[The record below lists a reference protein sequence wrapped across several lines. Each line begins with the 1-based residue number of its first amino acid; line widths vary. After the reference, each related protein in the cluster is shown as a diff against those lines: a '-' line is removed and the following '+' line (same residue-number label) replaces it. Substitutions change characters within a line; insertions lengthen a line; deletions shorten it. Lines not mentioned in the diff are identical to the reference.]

1 LLHIFY
7 GEDDYSISREL
18 AELKKTLG
26 DADALVTNT
35 TVLDGKQV
43 TPEQLRA
50 ACETVPFLGEKRLVI
65 IEGLLERFEE
75 KKRSLKKKTAKQQNQ
90 PPDYSVMAEAIKHL
104 PPFTELVLISGIVR
118 PANPLLHELS
128 PSAKVKNFPVLK
140 KQQLRQWID
149 RYLARREK
157 GTGMSPQALNL
168 MIDFVGADLWTMANE
183 IDKLVLYTKGRRIEE
198 ADVKAVVSNTQE
210 ANIFNMVDAIIE
222 SRVGE
227 AQALLQQLFLAGTEP
242 LYVLSM
248 LVRQARMVFQLMD
261 MRDRG
266 CSRSEI
272 QNKLGIRNDFILNK
286 VWAQAERY
294 TPAKIKDVYHQLLEA
309 DTAIKTGR
317 YAAPEMALEV
327 LVVELGQHYVVS
339 S

>member
-7 GEDDYSISREL
+7 GEDDYSIAREL

-26 DADALVTNT
+26 DAAALVTNT
-35 TVLDGKQV
+35 TVLDGRQV

-75 KKRSLKKKTAKQQNQ
+75 KRRSAKKKAARQQEQ
-90 PPDYSVMAEAIKHL
+90 PPDYLKIAEAIKHL
-104 PPFTELVLISGIVR
+104 PPFTELVLLGGGVR
-118 PANPLLHELS
+118 ATNPLFRELATA
-128 PSAKVKNFPVLK
+128 AKVKNFPVLK
-140 KQQLRQWID
+140 GAPLKQWID
-149 RYLARREK
+149 RYLARQEK
-157 GTGMSPQALNL
+157 NAGMSPQAIKL
-168 MIDFVGADLWTMANE
+168 MTTFVGSDLWTMANE
-183 IDKLVLYTKGRRIEE
+183 IDKLILYTGGRRIEE
-198 ADVKAVVSNTQE
+198 ADVRAVVSNAQE
-210 ANIFNMVDAIIE
+210 ASVFNMVDAIIE

-227 AQALLQQLFLAGTEP
+227 AQSLLQQLLLAGTEP
-242 LYVLSM
+242 VYILSM

-261 MRDRG
+261 MRDR
-266 CSRSEI
+266 SRSRGEI
-272 QNKLGIRNDFILNK
+272 QGKLGIKNDFILNK

-294 TPAKIKDVYHQLLEA
+294 TPARIKEVYHKLLEA
-309 DTAIKTGR
+309 DTAIKTGK

-327 LVVELGQHYVVS
+327 LVVELGQRYVVS